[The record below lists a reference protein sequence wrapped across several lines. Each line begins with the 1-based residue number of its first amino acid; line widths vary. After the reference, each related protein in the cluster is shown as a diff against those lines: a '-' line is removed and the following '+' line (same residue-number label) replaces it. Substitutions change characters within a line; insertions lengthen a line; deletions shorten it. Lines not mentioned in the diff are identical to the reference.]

1 MPAIQ
6 TPIVALMTWIN
17 TVVTTYCTS
26 IKTVAM
32 GYIGEVA
39 TGQTVYDVLLLLP
52 PKAKIPEP
60 RNWNRKEYEL
70 RYFLIRQDIGSAG
83 GYMTHN
89 ERVTCWGALEAVNKE
104 FITYLMSTNTNYQV
118 VGEVTIDPNSGGGDQ
133 LLPDK
138 VIWLEVAL
146 TLRVNDC

>member
-1 MPAIQ
+1 MPTSLTTLETLIAG
-6 TPIVALMTWIN
+6 IN
-17 TVVTTYCTS
+17 SVVTTYCTS
-26 IKTVAM
+26 IKTVTL

-60 RNWNRKEYEL
+60 RNWNRKEYEI
-70 RYFLIRQDIGSAG
+70 RYFLIRQDVGSAG

-89 ERVTCWGALEAVNKE
+89 ERVTCWGALEAVNKT
-104 FITYLMSTNTNYQV
+104 FITWLMSTNVNYQV
-118 VGEVTIDPNSGGGDQ
+118 VGEITIDPNSGGGDQ
-133 LLPDK
+133 MLPDK
-138 VIWLEVAL
+138 VIWLEVTL